1 MDVYKLKNE
10 KTDISI
16 DNEEC
21 EAWLEKTGKVVVNW
35 KIINQYLIFSDPM
48 NVVDILYSED
58 IDFNEI
64 RSNKR
69 YNKYISKKLLNE
81 GRIKEKLKEG
91 GYIGQLLYNVENDDY
106 EIVVDKEIEKEL
118 NVKQRNRE

>member
-1 MDVYKLKNE
+1 
-10 KTDISI
+10 
-16 DNEEC
+16 
-21 EAWLEKTGKVVVNW
+21 
-35 KIINQYLIFSDPM
+35 M
-48 NVVDILYSED
+48 NIVDILYSED

-69 YNKYISKKLLNE
+69 YNKSISKKLLNE

>member
-1 MDVYKLKNE
+1 
-10 KTDISI
+10 
-16 DNEEC
+16 
-21 EAWLEKTGKVVVNW
+21 
-35 KIINQYLIFSDPM
+35 M

-58 IDFNEI
+58 IDFNDI
-64 RSNKR
+64 RSNKI
-69 YNKYISKKLLNE
+69 YNKSISKKLLNE

>member
-69 YNKYISKKLLNE
+69 YNKSISKKLLNE